1 MSSDDH
7 RRHLKWIIFS
17 TLLLMTV
24 ALLVQLSCGMYS
36 MSWKQTLDGIFCW
49 DLLNTT
55 YFQHQLL
62 GKTLC
67 RWLSIE
73 TPVLS
78 EISNEALIIWN
89 VRIPRFLVGICVG
102 INLALAGCI
111 FQAITKNAMAS
122 AYTLGIS
129 QGSGLS
135 MLLILILFPGLY
147 EWLPILSM
155 TGGAAAFFIIY
166 ATAWKAGMSPVKL
179 VLSGVII
186 GSISIAIQKGLYYFI
201 QDVGVFQDVLSW
213 TTGSLVG
220 LSWKHLRMILPWTVL
235 VSILCMLFYRPLNL
249 MMLGDS
255 QAKSLGVS
263 VNKWRFIFAF
273 IGILAASSAVSVA
286 GLIGFVGLIT
296 PHICRSI
303 VGYDYRNLFISNMFI
318 GGCLLVCSD
327 TLSRIIMKS
336 GQIPVGIIMNTI
348 GGMFFI
354 FLMMKRRK
362 TYYME

>member
-1 MSSDDH
+1 MKDNKRS
-7 RRHLKWIIFS
+7 LKLIIFIS
-17 TLLLMTV
+17 IILTIV

-36 MSWKQTLDGIFCW
+36 MSWKQTLDGIFCG

-73 TPVLS
+73 TPLLS

-147 EWLPILSM
+147 EWLPLLSM

-220 LSWKHLRMILPWTVL
+220 LSWKHLRMIFPWTTL

-296 PHICRSI
+296 PHICRSL

-354 FLMMKRRK
+354 FLMMKRKK